1 MLRRELTLKYNIM
14 KSKILVILLSA
25 VLAFS
30 ACGTTQE
37 TQQTGQDTSGT
48 SVGTGSG
55 TNNTSGTGTGTGTT
69 DTSTIK
75 ADTTTTK
82 TDTTRK

>member
-1 MLRRELTLKYNIM
+1 M
-14 KSKILVILLSA
+14 KSKFLVALLGAILAL
-25 VLAFS
+25 S

-37 TQQTGQDTSGT
+37 AQQLGKDTTGTA
-48 SVGTGSG
+48 VGTGSG
-55 TNNTSGTGTGTGTT
+55 TNNNTGTGTSTGTQT

-75 ADTTTTK
+75 TDTITIK